1 MENYVNA
8 ELEVVALNAADTIS
22 ASVEIAPGENEL
34 PVDRYWQV

>member
-22 ASVEIAPGENEL
+22 VSVEITPGANEL
-34 PVDRYWQV
+34 PVDKYWQV